1 MQPSTRVMC
10 TGYSYYESQNK
21 TPRKSKMM
29 VAEPT
34 MQKVSLSANH
44 LLTKYMDCRRACT
57 AMYKTYDQ
65 AGRKTSLFSC
75 QTGRK
80 TSCLLVKLEERPLCL
95 IVILQCTNFWSNWK
109 KDLFVF
115 LSNCNVQ
122 TSDQTGRKTSLSSCQ
137 TGRKT
142 SLSSC
147 HTHLHF

>member
-1 MQPSTRVMC
+1 
-10 TGYSYYESQNK
+10 
-21 TPRKSKMM
+21 MM

-65 AGRKTSLFSC
+65 AGRKTSL
-75 QTGRK
+75 
-80 TSCLLVKLEERPLCL
+80 
-95 IVILQCTNFWSNWK
+95 
-109 KDLFVF
+109 
-115 LSNCNVQ
+115 
-122 TSDQTGRKTSLSSCQ
+122 SSCQ

-147 HTHLHF
+147 HTAMYKLLIKLEERPLCLHVKLEERPLCLLVILTYIFNMVGDSGFNLMRLVRHGEKLKCVLEFLHRKHRPNKID